1 MIALKLPGNKF
12 KMMHNKLLFTT
23 KRDTDPSLNQ
33 LRKQL
38 SVLRLLRGRNLTIFK
53 AAYSVSFFDKF
64 SNDPR

>member
-1 MIALKLPGNKF
+1 
-12 KMMHNKLLFTT
+12 MMHNKLLFTT